1 MELISPYFLSC
12 KWNSLLPVSDLWC
25 WRSTDMNSHHHLNW
39 GYSVAHEYEQMAN
52 INLLHEVYL
61 LSLYYGTID
70 PSKMNSNARK
80 AFRFKLHHGL
90 LDLKDDGIKKINML
104 IIFLLIFFLRHPWWG
119 IVKRVNKMTV
129 LSRNGSKAHYIPL
142 QFNLFIQNLTPDFNC
157 VCNNTLFFT

>member
-1 MELISPYFLSC
+1 M
-12 KWNSLLPVSDLWC
+12 LLVSDLCGWLPTD
-25 WRSTDMNSHHHLNW
+25 RSSHHHLNC
-39 GYSVAHEYEQMAN
+39 GHSGAHEYEQTGD
-52 INLLHEVYL
+52 INLLRQVHL

-90 LDLKDDGIKKINML
+90 LDLKDGGIKKINML

-119 IVKRVNKMTV
+119 IVKRVNKMAV
-129 LSRNGSKAHYIPL
+129 LSRNGSEAYYIPL
-142 QFNLFIQNLTPDFNC
+142 QFNLFIQNLTPDFNW